1 MNNIEMWEL
10 AKSLYAYGYRSDDL
24 TKQDAENELFK
35 EFTETEFE
43 ALTDTLF
50 DYENYTVYG
59 I

>member
-10 AKSLYAYGYRSDDL
+10 AKSLYSYGYRSEDL
-24 TKQDAENELFK
+24 TKQDAENELFR
-35 EFTETEFE
+35 EFTDSEFE
-43 ALTDTLF
+43 TLTDTLF